1 MAKPIQ
7 PDRPIWPQL
16 PDKPGDIDPV
26 FEDQTPSSE
35 PAPSLP
41 QADRISVDPA
51 EGSEPVRL
59 R

>member
-16 PDKPGDIDPV
+16 PDTPGDVDPG
-26 FEDQTPSSE
+26 FDDQSPSNE
-35 PAPSLP
+35 PAQGLP
-41 QADRISVDPA
+41 QADRISADPA
-51 EGSEPVRL
+51 EGNEPVRL